1 MTTWSLAM
9 EPTLDDLLTD
19 DVLQQAVRSAGLTPN
34 EFKERLR
41 NLAVRRSELR
51 GSGPE

>member
-1 MTTWSLAM
+1 MTIWSLAM

-19 DVLQQAVRSAGLTPN
+19 DVLQQAVRSAGLTPK

-41 NLAVRRSELR
+41 DVAVRRSQMR
-51 GSGPE
+51 GLGPE